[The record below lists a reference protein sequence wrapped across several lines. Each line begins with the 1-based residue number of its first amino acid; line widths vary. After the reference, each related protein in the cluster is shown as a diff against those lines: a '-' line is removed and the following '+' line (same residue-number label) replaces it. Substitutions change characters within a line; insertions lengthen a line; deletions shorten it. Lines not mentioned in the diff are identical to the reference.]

1 MSKKW
6 WKNAGI
12 RAVKT
17 VAQSLVAIGVGAA
30 VSEVDWLR
38 ALSIAAVAGLVS
50 VLTSLASL
58 DVICGDTEYADAYDD
73 IRIAGVRSTEQ
84 SVVS

>member
-17 VAQSLVAIGVGAA
+17 VAQSLVAAIGVGAA

-38 ALSIAAVAGLVS
+38 ALSTAAGANFPRR
-50 VLTSLASL
+50 
-58 DVICGDTEYADAYDD
+58 ADPCMAWRRMP
-73 IRIAGVRSTEQ
+73 IP
-84 SVVS
+84 

>member
-6 WKNAGI
+6 WKNVGI

-17 VAQSLVAIGVGAA
+17 VAQSLVAAIGVGAA

-58 DVICGDTEYADAYDD
+58 DVICEDTEYADAYDD
-73 IRIAGVRSTEQ
+73 YEYEDGEGEG
-84 SVVS
+84 